1 MQCTLPISCI
11 YKGVG
16 AGPAGPVLAGQ
27 LFRRF
32 KEFAPITITTGPLQK
47 SFLHLCHVGA
57 WLLRIT
63 DYMQQT
69 KLMTNNS

>member
-1 MQCTLPISCI
+1 MQCTLPMSCI
-11 YKGVG
+11 GVG

-27 LFRRF
+27 LFWRF

-47 SFLHLCHVGA
+47 SFLHPCHVGA
-57 WLLRIT
+57 WLLLRIT